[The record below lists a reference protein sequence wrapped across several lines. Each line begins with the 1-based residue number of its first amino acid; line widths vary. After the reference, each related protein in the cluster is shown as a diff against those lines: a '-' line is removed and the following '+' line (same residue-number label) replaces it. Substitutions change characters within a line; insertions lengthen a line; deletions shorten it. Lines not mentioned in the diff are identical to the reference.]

1 MNNQQK
7 TISRIVEYSGIG
19 LFNGE
24 GVKLRFKPAPANTGI
39 KFIRTDIESQPKVS
53 ANVET
58 LSGSNRMIS
67 LGEEGVGVKSVEHV
81 MAALAGLG
89 IDNIEIEING
99 NEVPAG
105 DGSSLVFTQLL
116 KGTGI
121 KTLEEP
127 KNIFYLQ
134 EELKVSDGDS
144 SILAVPYDKGL
155 SFSYILDFNGSFLNR
170 QCFEIEMTEDN
181 FSTEIAPA
189 RTFGLSTIIEEYR
202 KRGWGKG
209 VTDEN
214 SLILNE
220 DGTITKPLSMT
231 PANLR
236 FPDECVRHKI
246 LDIIGDLYLT
256 NLTLH
261 ARIVA
266 TKSGHYLNTC
276 MAEKIFESSKK
287 RVHS

>member
-19 LFNGE
+19 LFTGE

-58 LSGSNRMIS
+58 LSGSNRMVS

-155 SFSYILDFNGSFLNR
+155 SLSYILDFNGSFLNR

-220 DGTITKPLSMT
+220 DGTITKPLSMA

-287 RVHS
+287 QVHS

>member
-1 MNNQQK
+1 MNSQQK

-19 LFNGE
+19 LFTGK
-24 GVKLRFKPAPANTGI
+24 GVKLRFNPAPANTGI
-39 KFIRTDIESQPKVS
+39 KFIRTDIASQPKVP

-58 LSGSNRMIS
+58 LSGSDRMTS
-67 LGEEGVGVKSVEHV
+67 LGEEGVGVKSIEHV

-105 DGSSLVFTQLL
+105 DGSSLLFTQLL

-127 KNIFYLQ
+127 KNIFCLQ
-134 EELKVSDGDS
+134 EELKVSNGDA
-144 SILAVPYDKGL
+144 SILALPYDKGL
-155 SFSYILDFNGSFLNR
+155 SLSYILDFNGSFLNR
-170 QCFEIEMTEDN
+170 QCFEIEMTENN

-287 RVHS
+287 QVHS

>member
-1 MNNQQK
+1 LNNQQK
-7 TISRIVEYSGIG
+7 TISRIVEYSGVG
-19 LFNGE
+19 LFTGE
-24 GVKLRFKPAPANTGI
+24 GAKLRFKPAPANTGI
-39 KFIRTDIESQPKVS
+39 QFIRTDIASQPKVS

-67 LGEEGVGVKSVEHV
+67 LGENGIGVKSVEHV

-105 DGSSLVFTQLL
+105 DGSSLLFTQLL

-134 EELKVSDGDS
+134 EELEVSNGDA
-144 SILAVPYDKGL
+144 SIRALPYDKGL
-155 SFSYILDFNGSFLNR
+155 SLSYILDFNGSFLNR
-170 QCFEIEMTEDN
+170 QCFEIEMTENN

-189 RTFGLSTIIEEYR
+189 RTFGLSTIIEEYK

-236 FPDECVRHKI
+236 FPNECARHKI
-246 LDIIGDLYLT
+246 LDMIGDLYLT

-287 RVHS
+287 QVHS

>member
-7 TISRIVEYSGIG
+7 TISRIVEYSGVG
-19 LFNGE
+19 LFTGE
-24 GVKLRFKPAPANTGI
+24 ESKLRFKPAPANTGI
-39 KFIRTDIESQPKVS
+39 IFIRTDIASQPKVS

-67 LGEEGVGVKSVEHV
+67 LGEKGAGVKSVEHV

-105 DGSSLVFTQLL
+105 DGSSLLFTQLL

-127 KNIFYLQ
+127 KNIFCLQ
-134 EELKVSDGDS
+134 EELKVSDGDA
-144 SILAVPYDKGL
+144 SIVALPYDKGL
-155 SFSYILDFNGSFLNR
+155 SLSYILDFNGSFLNR
-170 QCFEIEMTEDN
+170 QCFEIEMTENN

-189 RTFGLSTIIEEYR
+189 RTFGLSTIIEEYK

-220 DGTITKPLSMT
+220 DGTITKPLSMA
-231 PANLR
+231 PADLR
-236 FPDECVRHKI
+236 FPNECVRHKI

-287 RVHS
+287 QVHS

>member
-7 TISRIVEYSGIG
+7 TISRIVEYSGVG
-19 LFNGE
+19 LFTGE
-24 GVKLRFKPAPANTGI
+24 ESKLRFKPAPANTGI
-39 KFIRTDIESQPKVS
+39 IFIRTDIASQPKVS

-67 LGEEGVGVKSVEHV
+67 LGEKGAGVKSVEHV

-105 DGSSLVFTQLL
+105 DGSSLLFTQLL
-116 KGTGI
+116 KDTGI
-121 KTLEEP
+121 ETLEEP

-134 EELKVSDGDS
+134 EELKVSDGDA
-144 SILAVPYDKGL
+144 SIVALPYDKGL
-155 SFSYILDFNGSFLNR
+155 SLSYILDFNGSFLNR
-170 QCFEIEMTEDN
+170 QCFEIEMTENN

-189 RTFGLSTIIEEYR
+189 RTFGLSTIIEEYK

-231 PANLR
+231 PADLR
-236 FPDECVRHKI
+236 FPNECVRHKI

-287 RVHS
+287 QVHS

>member
-1 MNNQQK
+1 
-7 TISRIVEYSGIG
+7 
-19 LFNGE
+19 
-24 GVKLRFKPAPANTGI
+24 
-39 KFIRTDIESQPKVS
+39 
-53 ANVET
+53 
-58 LSGSNRMIS
+58 
-67 LGEEGVGVKSVEHV
+67 
-81 MAALAGLG
+81 
-89 IDNIEIEING
+89 
-99 NEVPAG
+99 
-105 DGSSLVFTQLL
+105 
-116 KGTGI
+116 
-121 KTLEEP
+121 
-127 KNIFYLQ
+127 
-134 EELKVSDGDS
+134 
-144 SILAVPYDKGL
+144 
-155 SFSYILDFNGSFLNR
+155 
-170 QCFEIEMTEDN
+170 MTENN

-220 DGTITKPLSMT
+220 DGTITKPLSMA

-276 MAEKIFESSKK
+276 MAEKILESSKK
-287 RVHS
+287 QVHS

>member
-7 TISRIVEYSGIG
+7 TISRIVEYSGVG
-19 LFNGE
+19 LFTGE
-24 GVKLRFKPAPANTGI
+24 EVKLRFKPAPANTGI
-39 KFIRTDIESQPKVS
+39 RFIRTDIASQPKVS

-58 LSGSNRMIS
+58 LSDSNRMIS
-67 LGEEGVGVKSVEHV
+67 LGEKEVGVKSVEHV

-89 IDNIEIEING
+89 IDNIEIEINA

-105 DGSSLVFTQLL
+105 DGSSLLFTQLL

-127 KNIFYLQ
+127 KNIFCLQ
-134 EELKVSDGDS
+134 EELKVSNGDA
-144 SILAVPYDKGL
+144 SIRALPYDKGL
-155 SFSYILDFNGSFLNR
+155 SLSYILDFNGSFLNR
-170 QCFEIEMTEDN
+170 QCFEIEMTENN

-189 RTFGLSTIIEEYR
+189 RTFGLSTIIEEYK

-220 DGTITKPLSMT
+220 DGSITKPLSMT

-236 FPDECVRHKI
+236 FPNECVRHKI

-266 TKSGHYLNTC
+266 TKSGHHLNTC

-287 RVHS
+287 QVHS

>member
-1 MNNQQK
+1 MNSQQK

-19 LFNGE
+19 LFTGK
-24 GVKLRFKPAPANTGI
+24 GVKLRFNPAPANTGI
-39 KFIRTDIESQPKVS
+39 KFIRTDIASQPKVP

-58 LSGSNRMIS
+58 LSGSDRMTS
-67 LGEEGVGVKSVEHV
+67 LGEEGVGVKSIEHV

-105 DGSSLVFTQLL
+105 DGSSLLFTQLL

-127 KNIFYLQ
+127 KNIFCLQ
-134 EELKVSDGDS
+134 EELKVSNGDA
-144 SILAVPYDKGL
+144 SILALPYEKGL
-155 SFSYILDFNGSFLNR
+155 SLSYILDFNGSFLNR
-170 QCFEIEMTEDN
+170 QCFEIEMTENN

-287 RVHS
+287 QVHS

>member
-7 TISRIVEYSGIG
+7 TISRIVEYSGVG
-19 LFNGE
+19 LFTGE
-24 GVKLRFKPAPANTGI
+24 ESKLRFKPAPANTGI
-39 KFIRTDIESQPKVS
+39 IFIRTDIASQPKVS

-67 LGEEGVGVKSVEHV
+67 LGEKGAGVKSVEHV

-105 DGSSLVFTQLL
+105 DGSSLLFTQLL

-127 KNIFYLQ
+127 KNIFCLQ
-134 EELKVSDGDS
+134 EELKVSDGDA
-144 SILAVPYDKGL
+144 SIVALPYDKGL
-155 SFSYILDFNGSFLNR
+155 SLSYILDFNGSFLNR
-170 QCFEIEMTEDN
+170 QCFEIEMTENN

-189 RTFGLSTIIEEYR
+189 RTFGLSTIIEEYK

-231 PANLR
+231 PADLR
-236 FPDECVRHKI
+236 FPNECVRHKI

-287 RVHS
+287 QVHS

>member
-7 TISRIVEYSGIG
+7 TISRIVEYSGVG
-19 LFNGE
+19 LFTGE
-24 GVKLRFKPAPANTGI
+24 EVKLRFKPAPANTGV
-39 KFIRTDIESQPKVS
+39 KFIRTDIASQPKVS

-67 LGEEGVGVKSVEHV
+67 LGEKGAGVKSVEHV

-105 DGSSLVFTQLL
+105 DGSSLLFTQLF

-127 KNIFYLQ
+127 KNIFCLQ
-134 EELKVSDGDS
+134 EELKVSDGDA
-144 SILAVPYDKGL
+144 SIEAFPYDKGL
-155 SFSYILDFNGSFLNR
+155 SLSYILDFNGSFLNR

-287 RVHS
+287 QVHS

>member
-1 MNNQQK
+1 MNSQQK

-19 LFNGE
+19 LFTGE

-155 SFSYILDFNGSFLNR
+155 SLSYILDFNGSFLNR

-189 RTFGLSTIIEEYR
+189 RTFGLYTIIEEYR

-236 FPDECVRHKI
+236 FPNECVRHKI

-287 RVHS
+287 QVHS

>member
-24 GVKLRFKPAPANTGI
+24 EVKLRFKPAPANTGI

-58 LSGSNRMIS
+58 LSGSNRMVS

-105 DGSSLVFTQLL
+105 DGSSLLFTQLL

-121 KTLEEP
+121 KPLEET
-127 KNIFYLQ
+127 KSIFCLQ
-134 EELKVSDGDS
+134 EELKVSNGDA
-144 SILAVPYDKGL
+144 SILALPYEKGL
-155 SFSYILDFNGSFLNR
+155 SLSYILDFNGSFLNR
-170 QCFEIEMTEDN
+170 QCFEIEMTENN

-189 RTFGLSTIIEEYR
+189 RTFGLSTIIEEYK

-276 MAEKIFESSKK
+276 MAEKILESSKK
-287 RVHS
+287 

>member
-1 MNNQQK
+1 MSNQQR
-7 TISRIVEYSGIG
+7 TILRIVEYSGVG
-19 LFNGE
+19 LFTGE
-24 GVKLRFKPAPANTGI
+24 EVRLRFKPAPANTGI
-39 KFIRTDIESQPKVS
+39 RFIRTDIASQPRVS

-58 LSGSNRMIS
+58 LSDSNRMIS
-67 LGEEGVGVKSVEHV
+67 LGEKGVGVKSVEHV

-105 DGSSLVFTQLL
+105 DGSSLLFTQLL

-121 KTLEEP
+121 KTLKEP
-127 KNIFYLQ
+127 KKIFCLQ
-134 EELKVSDGDS
+134 DKLKVSNGDA
-144 SILAVPYDKGL
+144 SILALPYDKGL
-155 SFSYILDFNGSFLNR
+155 SLSYILDFNGSFLNR
-170 QCFEIEMTEDN
+170 QCFEIEMTENN

-220 DGTITKPLSMT
+220 DGTIAKPLSMT

-236 FPDECVRHKI
+236 FPNECVRHKI

-266 TKSGHYLNTC
+266 IKSGHYLNTC

-287 RVHS
+287 QAHS

>member
-58 LSGSNRMIS
+58 LSGSNRMVS

-81 MAALAGLG
+81 MAALAGLS

-155 SFSYILDFNGSFLNR
+155 SLSYILDFNGSFLNR

-189 RTFGLSTIIEEYR
+189 RTFGLYTIIEEYR

-220 DGTITKPLSMT
+220 DGTITKPLSMA

-287 RVHS
+287 QVHS

>member
-1 MNNQQK
+1 MNSQQK

-19 LFNGE
+19 LFTGK
-24 GVKLRFKPAPANTGI
+24 GVKLRFNPAPANTGI
-39 KFIRTDIESQPKVS
+39 KFIRTDIASQPKVP

-58 LSGSNRMIS
+58 LSGSDRMTS
-67 LGEEGVGVKSVEHV
+67 LGEEGVGVKSIEHV

-105 DGSSLVFTQLL
+105 DGSSLLFTQLL

-127 KNIFYLQ
+127 KNIFCLQ
-134 EELKVSDGDS
+134 EELKVSNGDA
-144 SILAVPYDKGL
+144 SILALPYDKGL
-155 SFSYILDFNGSFLNR
+155 SLSYILDFNGSFLNR
-170 QCFEIEMTEDN
+170 QCFEIEMTENN

-220 DGTITKPLSMT
+220 DGTITKPLSMA

-287 RVHS
+287 QVHS

>member
-1 MNNQQK
+1 LNNQQK
-7 TISRIVEYSGIG
+7 TISRIVKYSGVG
-19 LFNGE
+19 LFTGE
-24 GVKLRFKPAPANTGI
+24 GVELRFKPAPANTGI
-39 KFIRTDIESQPKVS
+39 KFIRTDIASQPKVS

-67 LGEEGVGVKSVEHV
+67 LGEKGVGVKSVEHV

-99 NEVPAG
+99 DEVPAG
-105 DGSSLVFTQLL
+105 DGSSLLFTQLL

-127 KNIFYLQ
+127 KNIFCLQ
-134 EELKVSDGDS
+134 EELKVSNGDA
-144 SILAVPYDKGL
+144 SILALPYDKGL
-155 SFSYILDFNGSFLNR
+155 SLSYVLDFNGSFLNR
-170 QCFEIEMTEDN
+170 QCFEIEMTENN

-189 RTFGLSTIIEEYR
+189 RTFGLSTIIEEYK

-220 DGTITKPLSMT
+220 DGTITKPLSMA

-287 RVHS
+287 QVHS

>member
-19 LFNGE
+19 LFTGE

-39 KFIRTDIESQPKVS
+39 KFIRTDIASQPEVL

-58 LSGSNRMIS
+58 LSGSNRMVS

-155 SFSYILDFNGSFLNR
+155 SLSYILDFNGSFLNR

-189 RTFGLSTIIEEYR
+189 RTFGLYTIIEEYR

-236 FPDECVRHKI
+236 FPDECIRHKI

-276 MAEKIFESSKK
+276 MAEKILESSKK
-287 RVHS
+287 QVHS

>member
-1 MNNQQK
+1 LNSQQK

-19 LFNGE
+19 LFTGK
-24 GVKLRFKPAPANTGI
+24 GVKLRFNPAPANTGI
-39 KFIRTDIESQPKVS
+39 KFIRTDIASQPKVP

-58 LSGSNRMIS
+58 LSGSDRMTS
-67 LGEEGVGVKSVEHV
+67 LGEEGVGVKSIEHV

-105 DGSSLVFTQLL
+105 DGSSLLFTQLL

-127 KNIFYLQ
+127 KNIFCLQ
-134 EELKVSDGDS
+134 EELKVSNGDA
-144 SILAVPYDKGL
+144 SILALPYDKGL
-155 SFSYILDFNGSFLNR
+155 FLSYILDFNGSFLNR
-170 QCFEIEMTEDN
+170 QCFEIEMTENN

-189 RTFGLSTIIEEYR
+189 RTFGLSTIIEEYK

-276 MAEKIFESSKK
+276 MAEKILESSKK
-287 RVHS
+287 QVHS